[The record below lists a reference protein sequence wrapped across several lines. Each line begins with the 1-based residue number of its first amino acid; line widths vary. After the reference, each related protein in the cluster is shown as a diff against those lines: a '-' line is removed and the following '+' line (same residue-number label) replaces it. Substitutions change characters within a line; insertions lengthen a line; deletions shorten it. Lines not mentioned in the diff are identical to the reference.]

1 MKKQKNKLTPK
12 QREEIIVLRFEK
24 NWGLREIAEK
34 FGVTTQNISYY
45 VRLHR
50 QKEERKA
57 NEPKPKTLE
66 QELDPVD
73 FRIMKLKQITEDLQ
87 LARNE
92 RVIHALPTFHKLHI
106 AVHNELREFVSA
118 NKDIQNLD
126 SDSLINEMVEMIST
140 LPISLQTIVYNR
152 LEIAQMPNVINLKT
166 P

>member
-57 NEPKPKTLE
+57 KAPKPQTLE
-66 QELDPVD
+66 QELDPIK
-73 FRIMKLKQITEDLQ
+73 FRLSKLREVAQDIKI
-87 LARNE
+87 ARE
-92 RVIHALPTFHKLHI
+92 EKVIHSLPTYHKLHI
-106 AVHNELREFVSA
+106 SIHNELREFVSA
-118 NKDIQNLD
+118 NKDIKNLD
-126 SDSLINEMVEMIST
+126 PDNIINEMVDAISN
-140 LPISLQTIVYNR
+140 LPIALRTQIARRLEEAETPNVYRLQT
-152 LEIAQMPNVINLKT
+152 K
-166 P
+166 